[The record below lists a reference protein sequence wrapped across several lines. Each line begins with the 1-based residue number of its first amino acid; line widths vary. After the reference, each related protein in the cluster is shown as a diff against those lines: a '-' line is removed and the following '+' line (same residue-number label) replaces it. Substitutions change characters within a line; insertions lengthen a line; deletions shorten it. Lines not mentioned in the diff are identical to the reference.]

1 MATTLHIVNDTA
13 TAQQDP
19 TGYTAAAVLRWSHRR
34 GGEAHCLLQL
44 RRATPHAVDAP
55 LIDAP
60 LTDAPL
66 TDAPDTDGPDGLVVV
81 ASELRDNPWGLW
93 LTDDVP
99 GWTGAVLDQLV
110 PRSVA
115 PDRIR
120 WLARH
125 GWYSTYDPAGPETL
139 TELEPDWD
147 GHRFVDDMHRHRLV
161 PDDQARELAARWRL
175 EPVDVALAALGQPAP
190 RRFGTDGQTDLVAAP
205 LPRRRIAA
213 AMLLTDPAGAMLVVE
228 PTYKQGFEIPG
239 GVVEDGESPR
249 TGAAREVTEELGI
262 TRTPGALLVIDHVPA
277 AGRRTE
283 GLVVVFDGGQVDDP
297 ATLVLARDELR
308 SYAFVAPDRLGEYL
322 PALQTRRALAA
333 LHARAERAAV
343 YLEDGHPTGETPP
356 V

>member
-1 MATTLHIVNDTA
+1 MATTLHIVNGHIVNDA
-13 TAQQDP
+13 AAAQQDP
-19 TGYTAAAVLRWSHRR
+19 TGYTAAAVLRWAHRR
-34 GGEAHCLLQL
+34 GGAAQCLLQL
-44 RRATPHAVDAP
+44 RRATPHAADG
-55 LIDAP
+55 
-60 LTDAPL
+60 
-66 TDAPDTDGPDGLVVV
+66 PDTDDPDGLVVV

-115 PDRIR
+115 PERIR

-139 TELEPDWD
+139 TELEPVWD
-147 GHRFVDDMHRHRLV
+147 GHRFADDVHRHRLV
-161 PDDQARELAARWRL
+161 PDAQARELAARWRL

-190 RRFGTDGQTDLVAAP
+190 RRLGTDGQTDMVAAP

-213 AMLLTDPAGAMLVVE
+213 TMLLTDRCGAMLIVE
-228 PTYKQGFEIPG
+228 PTYKKGFEIPG

-249 TGAAREVTEELGI
+249 AGAAREVAEELGI

-283 GLVVVFDGGQVDDP
+283 GLVVVFDGGQIDDP

-308 SYAFVAPDRLGEYL
+308 SHAFVAPDRLGEYL

-333 LHARAERAAV
+333 LRARGQGAAV
-343 YLEDGHPTGETPP
+343 YLEDGHPTGETPISW
-356 V
+356 

>member
-1 MATTLHIVNDTA
+1 MS
-13 TAQQDP
+13 DP
-19 TGYTAAAVLRWSHRR
+19 AAARERATGYAASVVLRWPHSR
-34 GGEAHCLLQL
+34 GGEAGCLVQL
-44 RRATPHAVDAP
+44 RRATDGADSDV
-55 LIDAP
+55 LI
-60 LTDAPL
+60 
-66 TDAPDTDGPDGLVVV
+66 VV
-81 ASELRDNPWGLW
+81 ASELRENPWGLW

-99 GWTGAVLDQLV
+99 GWAGAVLDQVL

-125 GWYSTYDPAGPETL
+125 GWYSTFDPAGPETL
-139 TELEPDWD
+139 TELQPGWD

-161 PDDQARELAARWRL
+161 PDDQARELAVRWRL

-190 RRFGTDGQTDLVAAP
+190 RRFGTDGHTDLVAAP

-239 GVVEDGESPR
+239 GVVEDDESPR
-249 TGAAREVTEELGI
+249 AGAAREVAEELGI

-277 AGRRTE
+277 DRRRTE

-308 SYAFVAPDRLGEYL
+308 SHAFVAPDRLGEYL

-333 LHARAERAAV
+333 LRARGQGAAI
-343 YLEDGHPTGETPP
+343 YLEDGHPAGETPP